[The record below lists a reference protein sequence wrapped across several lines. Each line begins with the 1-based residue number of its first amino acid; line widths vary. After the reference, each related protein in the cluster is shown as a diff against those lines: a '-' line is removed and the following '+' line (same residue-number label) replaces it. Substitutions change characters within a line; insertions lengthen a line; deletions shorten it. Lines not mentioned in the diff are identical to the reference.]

1 MAAGESDATDQ
12 PLQAA
17 VIADAVTMAN
27 SEMLA
32 KMQAIAESAGRAAKA
47 AEDAAESAKQR
58 SDGFKSVEGSVHEP
72 PQTQQQ
78 QQAAAQTLL
87 KICGSIECSK
97 TKLDPNLHLWARLCR
112 SQLRRTI

>member
-17 VIADAVTMAN
+17 VMAGAVNLVN

-32 KMQAIAESAGRAAKA
+32 KMQAIAESAERAAKA

-58 SDGFKSVEGSVHEP
+58 SEGFQSVEGSVHEP
-72 PQTQQQ
+72 TQTRQQ
-78 QQAAAQTLL
+78 QQAAALTSENLRQH
-87 KICGSIECSK
+87 
-97 TKLDPNLHLWARLCR
+97 PNHHLWARLRR